1 MKHFLVLLLSTLFVF
16 NSYAQQARIDFET
29 NKCLSGSNYLAYPG
43 PEQETLTNAPKGY
56 KPFYISHYGRH
67 GSRYLINPK
76 DYLTPYFV
84 LSKADSLGK
93 LSDLGKDV
101 LRRVTLLNNESSN
114 RYGELTELGGQQ
126 HKQIAKRMYERFPEV
141 FADSASIQ
149 ANSTIVIRCIL
160 SMSNALQQYVS
171 LNPCLKIKHDAS
183 EHDMYYM
190 NFRDDN
196 LKKQQMPDD
205 VKKIYEDYVAKNA
218 NYERVIKSLFND
230 EAYIKQNVDAKDL
243 NYRLFQL
250 ASNLQSTEMRKQIT
264 LYDIFTTDEL
274 YANWKAKNAWW
285 YINYGPSPLNGGKQ
299 PYSQR
304 NLLKKII
311 SQADSCIALEKPGAT
326 LRYGHETMVMP
337 LTCLLGLNGFDKQ
350 IQNFDDLESN
360 GWLNYKI
367 FPMGANIQFIFYR
380 RNPDDKDVI
389 FKILL
394 NENEARLPLETDKYP
409 YYNWEKFK
417 KHYLE
422 KIEDYEENN

>member
-1 MKHFLVLLLSTLFVF
+1 
-16 NSYAQQARIDFET
+16 
-29 NKCLSGSNYLAYPG
+29 
-43 PEQETLTNAPKGY
+43 
-56 KPFYISHYGRH
+56 
-67 GSRYLINPK
+67 
-76 DYLTPYFV
+76 
-84 LSKADSLGK
+84 
-93 LSDLGKDV
+93 
-101 LRRVTLLNNESSN
+101 
-114 RYGELTELGGQQ
+114 
-126 HKQIAKRMYERFPEV
+126 
-141 FADSASIQ
+141 
-149 ANSTIVIRCIL
+149 
-160 SMSNALQQYVS
+160 
-171 LNPCLKIKHDAS
+171 
-183 EHDMYYM
+183 MYYM

-205 VKKIYEDYVAKNA
+205 VKKIYEGYVAKNA

-304 NLLKKII
+304 NLLKKMI

-350 IQNFDDLESN
+350 IQNLEDLESN
-360 GWLNYKI
+360 GWLNYKNCFEAVPSNDI
-367 FPMGANIQFIFYR
+367 HICKKVCR
-380 RNPDDKDVI
+380 RRRK
-389 FKILL
+389 FCG
-394 NENEARLPLETDKYP
+394 RPL
-409 YYNWEKFK
+409 
-417 KHYLE
+417 KHFSLFF
-422 KIEDYEENN
+422 